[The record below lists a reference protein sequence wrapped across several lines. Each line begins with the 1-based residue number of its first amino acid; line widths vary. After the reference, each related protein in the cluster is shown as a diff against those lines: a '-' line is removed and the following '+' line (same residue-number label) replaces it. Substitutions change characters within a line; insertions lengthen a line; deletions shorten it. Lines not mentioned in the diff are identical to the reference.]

1 MKLKTIKTT
10 IILGEGQ
17 FADGDNTKI
26 IEGLATNVDIQKN
39 GQPDKHTAKVSIAG
53 IKLEDMEQ
61 MTFLAFRPLQ
71 KRKNKILIEAGNQGE
86 ELSMVFKGDI
96 VSSFPE
102 FSNAPD
108 VTFEIEAITAGWSY
122 QIADSPTSVDGEA
135 NAADLVKQFAREA
148 GFAFVNNGITAV
160 VRNTTYNGSPVQKAQ
175 QVAAEINA
183 ELLIDDDTFTL
194 QPWGLPRGDAVLLNP
209 SCGLIGYPSF
219 TSDGVS
225 VRCFFDSKLQLGG
238 QVKIE
243 SIVPKA
249 SGYWKIT
256 RLSHSLSAYTSGG
269 GEWSSSFDAIW
280 LKEAEGKEDAPIE

>member
-1 MKLKTIKTT
+1 MKLKTIRTT

-26 IEGLATNVDIQKN
+26 IEGLATRVDVEKN
-39 GQPDKHTAKVSIAG
+39 GNPEKPTAKVSISN
-53 IKLEDMEQ
+53 IKMEDMEQ

-86 ELSMVFKGDI
+86 ELGMVFKGDI
-96 VSSFPE
+96 ESSFPE
-102 FSNAPD
+102 FANAPD

-135 NAADLVKQFAREA
+135 DAAGLIAQFATQA
-148 GFAFVNNGITAV
+148 GFGFVNNGVTAT

-175 QVAAEINA
+175 QVAAEIGV
-183 ELLIDDDTFTL
+183 ELLIDDDTFTI
-194 QPWGLPRGDAVLLNP
+194 QPWGTPRGDAVLLNP

-219 TSDGVS
+219 TSDGIS
-225 VRCFFDSKLQLGG
+225 ARCFFDPKLKIGG

-256 RLSHSLSAYTSGG
+256 KLTHSLSAYTSSS
-269 GEWSSSFDAIW
+269 EWVSSFDAIW
-280 LKEAEGKEDAPIE
+280 LKEEEGKEDPKIE